1 MKRIFSFLMSVVL
14 LVVVGRELCAQTLVQ
29 IGEAKIVVQ
38 SPIRVDKQD
47 SLNIKDRHNY
57 RRFNSQKRY
66 SGYSTKDFFIGTS
79 SMLPIEDNNK
89 FDMYYGDVFNLEFGY
104 KYFYRVSKRYAV
116 GSTLQYSFYNY
127 KLKGAAQNDYLGFD
141 VPGSVRKE
149 YFRTDNIGTS
159 FINRFYLFPINKRPI
174 SLDLGVYTDFSFSR
188 RYVVKSTVG
197 NDNRKSKFKDGS
209 KFNPLQA
216 GIYGAVSKGDISV
229 FMRCRLTNLFNKD
242 QVAYELARYSI
253 GVQYS
258 L

>member
-1 MKRIFSFLMSVVL
+1 MKKILGFLIAGVL
-14 LVVVGRELCAQTLVQ
+14 LFGMDNELNAQTLVQ
-29 IGEAKIVVQ
+29 IGEAKIMIQ
-38 SPIRVDKQD
+38 SPIRVEKQD
-47 SLNIKDRHNY
+47 TVNVTDRLNY
-57 RRFNSQKRY
+57 RRNNTKKRY

-79 SMLPIEDNNK
+79 AMLPIEDNNK

-104 KYFYRVSKRYAV
+104 KYFYRVSKRYAI

-127 KLKGAAQNDYLGFD
+127 KLKEAAQNDYLGFD
-141 VPGSVRKE
+141 VPGVVRKE

-159 FINRFYLFPINKRPI
+159 FINRFYLFPINRRPI
-174 SLDLGVYTDFSFSR
+174 TLDLGIYTDFSFSR
-188 RYVVKSTVG
+188 RYVVKSTVDSG
-197 NDNRKSKFKDGS
+197 NRKSKFKDGS

-216 GIYGAVSKGDISV
+216 GIYGAISKGDVSV